1 MLKDYLLSLGCFI
14 DNQFLDE
21 YLELVRQPFSNS
33 SYSEKHHVIPVSFY
47 ITDYSVDRH
56 LVEAIALEDPNNK
69 LVKLSYNDHFYA
81 HWLLYKCTTGK
92 VKSANAKTIIAMS
105 KKEDVINLSHD
116 EIQKIKSEIKKELD
130 YYWSQEDD
138 EFLKAHYKKLS
149 ISKIAKALGK
159 THKAT
164 QARIVRLHLSDSH
177 WTADEIDWLTKNY
190 NKVGMEEA
198 VKYLNRTSSSIEHKV
213 NRLNISNRQW
223 KEYETIWL
231 AENKDRFT
239 VQELADKLG
248 KSKAAIYT
256 KLKSL

>member
-14 DNQFLDE
+14 DNKYLDE
-21 YLELVRQPFSNS
+21 YLDLIEQPFTLSG
-33 SYSEKHHVIPVSFY
+33 YSEKHHIIPVSYY
-47 ITDYSVDRH
+47 ISDYSIDRH
-56 LVEAIALEDPNNK
+56 LVEAIALKDPNNK
-69 LVKLSYNDHFYA
+69 LVKLSYSDHFYA

-105 KKEDVINLSHD
+105 KKEDVINLSHN

-138 EFLKAHYKKLS
+138 EFLKANYKKLS
-149 ISKIAKALGK
+149 VSEIAKALGK

-164 QARIVRLHLSDSH
+164 QTRIVRLHLSDKH
-177 WTADEIDWLTKNY
+177 WTAEEVDWLTKNY
-190 NKVGMEEA
+190 NKVGMDVA
-198 VKYLNRTSSSIEHKV
+198 VAYLGRTASSIEHKV

-223 KEYETIWL
+223 KKEEADWLLENRNKFTI
-231 AENKDRFT
+231 K
-239 VQELADKLG
+239 ELADKLG
-248 KSKAAIYT
+248 KSKASIYT